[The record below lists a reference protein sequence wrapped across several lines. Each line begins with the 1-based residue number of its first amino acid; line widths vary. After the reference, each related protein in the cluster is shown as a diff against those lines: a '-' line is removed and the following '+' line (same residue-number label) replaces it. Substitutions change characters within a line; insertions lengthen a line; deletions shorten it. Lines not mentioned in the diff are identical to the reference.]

1 MDVGCEVDVRSI
13 VLRRPA
19 IDGLDGYTDALK
31 RGWSPDNIRGKATA
45 DEHLARIGHDAVTFL
60 ELLEDSEARGPTITL
75 PDGSTAVRV
84 PSLVRWI
91 WDGEFAG
98 SIALRWQP
106 GTASL
111 PAHVLG
117 HVGYAIVPW
126 KRGRGYATEALRL
139 LLPEAWRLG
148 LPHIELVTDPDN
160 IASQKVI
167 RTNGGVLIERF
178 REPQAYGGNEALR
191 WRIVRP

>member
-1 MDVGCEVDVRSI
+1 MSVICEVDVRS
-13 VLRRPA
+13 LALTRPA
-19 IDGLDGYTDALK
+19 IEILEGYSAALK
-31 RGWSPDNIRGKATA
+31 RGWSPDNIRGKSVA
-45 DEHLARIGHDAVTFL
+45 DEHIARIADDPEAFL
-60 ELLEDSEARGPTITL
+60 ELLDDPEARGPAVTL
-75 PDGSTAVRV
+75 PDGSRV
-84 PSLVRWI
+84 PRLPSFTRWI
-91 WDGEFAG
+91 WDGEFCG
-98 SIALRWQP
+98 SIVLRWQG
-106 GTASL
+106 GTSSL

-167 RTNGGVLIERF
+167 RTNGGELIERF
-178 REPQAYGGNEALR
+178 REPQAYGGNEAMR